1 MNNQQLIL
9 LLSLDLPTK
18 LSKEQSKQL
27 ADEFIF
33 LEKRIAELEKNLN
46 ISECLS
52 EERREFIINGVE
64 LGYISIPDDKI
75 DPAYFTFWRCQLENS
90 YAFDSMKLEQQ
101 AKALEE
107 LLTYP
112 NHRFHGDS
120 RLYYSEYSIN
130 RAIENLRKQTKGGDV

>member
-1 MNNQQLIL
+1 MSDYPNKRDCKHGSMRGKCDICEYEQDI
-9 LLSLDLPTK
+9 
-18 LSKEQSKQL
+18 KE
-27 ADEFIF
+27 
-33 LEKRIAELEKNLN
+33 LEAKVAELEKNLN